1 MISFPSIARS
11 YLSVGALATCAVFA
25 PATEATIKCWTN
37 ADGVRECGNAVP
49 PEYAQ
54 DPHEELN
61 EQGITVDRVDAAIS
75 KEELDAQRRAQRE
88 AERAERERAKQREHD
103 RVLLDT
109 YTSVTDLELAREGQV
124 SHIESQIRITEDRI
138 EKLQKNLDQKIS
150 KAAEIERQG
159 RTPPPNLR
167 SEIVNL
173 ESQIEESQSFIKSK
187 KRERE
192 LVEAQFLKDIDR
204 YRELKGIPVADEG
217 GADD

>member
-1 MISFPSIARS
+1 MSFPNNARP
-11 YLSVGALATCAVFA
+11 YLVACAVFA
-25 PATEATIKCWTN
+25 LAPAAEATIKCWTN

-54 DPHEELN
+54 DRHEELN

-75 KEELDAQRRAQRE
+75 TEELEAQRRAQRE
-88 AERAERERAKQREHD
+88 AERAERERAKQLEHD

-124 SHIESQIRITEDRI
+124 SHIESQIRITESRI

-150 KAAEIERQG
+150 RAAEIERQG

-167 SEIVNL
+167 SEIANL
-173 ESQIEESQSFIKSK
+173 ESQIEESESFIKSK

-217 GADD
+217 GAGD